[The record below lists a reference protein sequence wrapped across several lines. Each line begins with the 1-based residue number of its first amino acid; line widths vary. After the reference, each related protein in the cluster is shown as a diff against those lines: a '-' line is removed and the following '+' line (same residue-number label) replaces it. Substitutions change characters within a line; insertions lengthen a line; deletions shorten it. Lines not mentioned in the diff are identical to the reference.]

1 MVCLEDMQLKRSDE
15 GFVQGW
21 VGEEGQDIFEEN
33 AWFREI
39 GELTKSSSKS
49 YLKTGEFG
57 GAGGMGGGVSGL
69 FGGGG
74 GILCGVLLG
83 HAERKRK
90 HDGREERGEGRVFE
104 GVEKGKGKYKT
115 RD

>member
-1 MVCLEDMQLKRSDE
+1 ME
-15 GFVQGW
+15 GW

-33 AWFREI
+33 ARFREI
-39 GELTKSSSKS
+39 GELTKSSAKS

-74 GILCGVLLG
+74 GILSRVLLG

-90 HDGREERGEGRVFE
+90 HDGEKKGWEGRVFE
-104 GVEKGKGKYKT
+104 G
-115 RD
+115 